1 MNKKP
6 IGVFISGRGSNL
18 ESIIN
23 ACKDENFPA
32 KVVCVFSDNAN
43 AAGLQFASKNNIDTH
58 TLDLNNFESKV
69 HYEEEIIKLL
79 KPYNIELICLAG
91 YMKIITDKLINS
103 FPNRIIN
110 IHPSLLPKFKGLNTH
125 QRALD
130 AQEVESGCSVHYVNN
145 KVDDG
150 KIIMQ
155 TSVAIEKTDNA
166 DTLSKKVL
174 KAEHELYPAS
184 IIKLLRK

>member
-1 MNKKP
+1 MNKKH

-43 AAGLQFASKNNIDTH
+43 AAGLQFASKNNINTH

-69 HYEEEIIKLL
+69 HYEEEILKLL

-91 YMKIITDKLINS
+91 YMKIITDKLISRNTRNMFFNQGVLIS
-103 FPNRIIN
+103 N
-110 IHPSLLPKFKGLNTH
+110 IAHLVRRKNLL
-125 QRALD
+125 
-130 AQEVESGCSVHYVNN
+130 
-145 KVDDG
+145 
-150 KIIMQ
+150 
-155 TSVAIEKTDNA
+155 
-166 DTLSKKVL
+166 
-174 KAEHELYPAS
+174 
-184 IIKLLRK
+184 

>member
-18 ESIIN
+18 ETIIN
-23 ACKDENFPA
+23 ACKDEDFPA
-32 KVVCVFSDNAN
+32 KVACVFSDNAN
-43 AAGLQFASKNNIDTH
+43 AAGLQFASKNSIDTH
-58 TLDLNNFESKV
+58 TLDLNNFESKG
-69 HYEEEIIKLL
+69 HYEEEILILL

-91 YMKIITDKLINS
+91 YMKIITNKLIS
-103 FPNRIIN
+103 GYPNKIIN

-130 AQEVESGCSVHYVNN
+130 AQEVESGCSVHYVNS

-174 KAEHELYPAS
+174 KEEHKLYPAS

>member
-18 ESIIN
+18 EAIVN
-23 ACKDENFPA
+23 ASKNENFPA

-43 AAGLQFASKNNIDTH
+43 AVGLQFAKKNNIDTH
-58 TLDLNNFESKV
+58 TLDLNNFDSKD
-69 HYEEEIIKLL
+69 HYEEEILKLL

-125 QRALD
+125 QRVLD
-130 AQEVESGCSVHYVNN
+130 ARETKSGCSVHYINS
-145 KVDDG
+145 KIDDG
-150 KIIMQ
+150 RVIMQ

-174 KAEHELYPAS
+174 QAEHELYPAS

>member
-1 MNKKP
+1 
-6 IGVFISGRGSNL
+6 
-18 ESIIN
+18 
-23 ACKDENFPA
+23 
-32 KVVCVFSDNAN
+32 
-43 AAGLQFASKNNIDTH
+43 
-58 TLDLNNFESKV
+58 
-69 HYEEEIIKLL
+69 
-79 KPYNIELICLAG
+79 
-91 YMKIITDKLINS
+91 MKIITDKLINS

-130 AQEVESGCSVHYVNN
+130 AQEVESGCSVHYVNS

-166 DTLSKKVL
+166 DTLSKKIL

>member
-6 IGVFISGRGSNL
+6 IGIFISGRGSNL

-23 ACKDENFPA
+23 ACKDETFPA

-43 AAGLQFASKNNIDTH
+43 AAGLQFASKNNIDIH
-58 TLDLNNFESKV
+58 TLDIKDFESKN
-69 HYEEEIIKLL
+69 HYEEEIVKLL
-79 KPYNIELICLAG
+79 KPYDIELICLAG
-91 YMKIITDKLINS
+91 YMKIITYTLIS
-103 FPNRIIN
+103 IYSNRIIN

-125 QRALD
+125 QRVLD
-130 AQEVESGCSVHYVNN
+130 AQEVESGCSVHYVNS

-150 KIIMQ
+150 EIIMQ

>member
-1 MNKKP
+1 MNKEP

-43 AAGLQFASKNNIDTH
+43 AEGLQFALKNDIDTH
-58 TLDLNNFESKV
+58 TLDLNNFESKG
-69 HYEEEIIKLL
+69 HYEEEILKLL
-79 KPYNIELICLAG
+79 KPYNIQLICLAG
-91 YMKIITDKLINS
+91 YMKIITNKLISS

-110 IHPSLLPKFKGLNTH
+110 MHPSLLPKFKGLNTH

-130 AQEVESGCSVHYVNN
+130 AQEVESGCSVHYVNSQ
-145 KVDDG
+145 VDDG
-150 KIIMQ
+150 KVIMQ
-155 TSVAIEKTDNA
+155 TSVAIIKTDNA

-174 KAEHELYPAS
+174 SEEHKLYPAS

>member
-6 IGVFISGRGSNL
+6 SGVFISGRGSNL

-32 KVVCVFSDNAN
+32 KVACVFSDNAN
-43 AAGLQFASKNNIDTH
+43 AAGLKFASNNNIDTY
-58 TLDLNNFESKV
+58 TLDLNNFESKS
-69 HYEEEIIKLL
+69 HYEEEILKIL

-130 AQEVESGCSVHYVNN
+130 AQEVETGCSVHYVNS

>member
-43 AAGLQFASKNNIDTH
+43 AEGLQFALKNNIDTH
-58 TLDLNNFESKV
+58 TLDLNNFESKD
-69 HYEEEIIKLL
+69 HFEEEILKLI

-91 YMKIITDKLINS
+91 YMKIITDTLIS
-103 FPNRIIN
+103 GYPNRIIN
-110 IHPSLLPKFKGLNTH
+110 IHPSLLPKFKGLDTH

-130 AQEVESGCSVHYVNN
+130 AQEVESGCSVHYVNS
-145 KVDDG
+145 KIDDG
-150 KIIMQ
+150 RVIMQ

-166 DTLSKKVL
+166 DTLAKKVL

-184 IIKLLRK
+184 IIKLLRR